1 MTVLRPDDQS
11 THKLNICWRSP
22 LDLLIMLY
30 CFNCVCQLF
39 VHVVWFIYCLS
50 ISCIPVVNIYIY
62 MGVSK
67 NNGTPK
73 SSILIGFSIINHP
86 FWGTPI
92 FGNTHIYIYISR
104 YWCLDSVPLRPSL
117 QLARTPK
124 PTRTWSRKNKL
135 VSTLH
140 SMTCSD
146 CWIVKLVRKWSNPI
160 WRCHRQKG
168 C

>member
-1 MTVLRPDDQS
+1 MMKCIPPISTVRAGYLKHKEIPLQKKTLLVNLRNLPVTVLRPDDQS

-22 LDLLIMLY
+22 LDLLIMVY

-39 VHVVWFIYCLS
+39 VNVFWFIYCLSLS
-50 ISCIPVVNIYIY
+50 ISCIPVVNI
-62 MGVSK
+62 
-67 NNGTPK
+67 
-73 SSILIGFSIINHP
+73 H
-86 FWGTPI
+86 
-92 FGNTHIYIYISR
+92 ISR
-104 YWCLDSVPLRPSL
+104 YWCRDSVPLRPSL